1 MQRYVQNRVLAFVKM
16 LLVLTDAVCLNIIF
30 LLGLH
35 LVTTY
40 GLVDAQE
47 IMSTNFSSLWT
58 LFNLIAIVS
67 ALYQRLYTDNTIEFL
82 ESVFR
87 QTFRTAITFLV
98 VFSSCTFLGHPFA
111 GIGYY
116 LATVTVLI
124 LIYSAGSRFCLTYVY
139 TVLPKRFN
147 WNKRVA
153 LIGHYD
159 YLAPVAD
166 TFSKGHAFFS
176 VNTIDYRDKDAL
188 ASKEEKLKRFTHYFK
203 EVSKA
208 GIHDVFIVSSPDIS
222 DCSQE
227 LIMAADHQCVQLN
240 FVPAMTASIQYGVR
254 EQALTMELP
263 VLKSHEEPMSS
274 MENRVKKRLID
285 LAISMTVM
293 VFILSWLVPIIGI
306 IIKIQSPGPIFFKQP
321 RSGRNNTTFG
331 CYKFRSMVVNKDA
344 NAKQAS
350 KDDNRITP
358 IGKFLRKTN
367 LDEFPQFINVFL
379 GQMSVVGPRPH
390 MLSHTE
396 HYSQLIQHYMV
407 RHFVKP
413 GITGWAQANGYRG
426 ETKAP
431 ELMAKRVEYDL
442 EYMSNW
448 SAMLDFKIVCMTAL
462 NMIRGEKNAF

>member
-16 LLVLTDAVCLNIIF
+16 LLVLTDAVCLNIVFF
-30 LLGLH
+30 LGFH
-35 LVTTY
+35 LVTYY
-40 GLVDAQE
+40 GFVDAEE
-47 IMSTNFSSLWT
+47 IRSTNLSSLWT
-58 LFNLIAIVS
+58 LFNLIAVVS
-67 ALYQRLYTDNTIEFL
+67 ALYLRLYTDKTIEFL

-87 QTFRTAITFLV
+87 QTFRTTLTFLA
-98 VFSSCTFLGHPFA
+98 VFSFCTFLGHPFV

-116 LATVTVLI
+116 LITVAVLTF
-124 LIYSAGSRFCLTYVY
+124 LYSAGSRFCLTYVY

-147 WNKRVA
+147 WNKRIA

-166 TFSKGHAFFS
+166 TFSKGNAFFS

-188 ASKEEKLKRFTHYFK
+188 ASKEEKLKRFKHYF
-203 EVSKA
+203 EVVSQA

-227 LIMAADHQCVQLN
+227 LILAADHQCVQLN
-240 FVPAMTASIQYGVR
+240 FVPAMTASIKYGTR
-254 EQALTMELP
+254 DQALTVELP
-263 VLKSHEEPMSS
+263 ILKSHEEPMSS
-274 MENRVKKRLID
+274 MENRVKKRMID
-285 LAISMTVM
+285 LAISILVM
-293 VFILSWLVPIIGI
+293 VFILSWLVPIIGL

-331 CYKFRSMVVNKDA
+331 CYKFRSMVVNKDSDR
-344 NAKQAS
+344 KQAS
-350 KDDNRITP
+350 KGDNRITP

-379 GQMSVVGPRPH
+379 GQMSVIGPRPH

-426 ETKAP
+426 ETNTP
-431 ELMAKRVEYDL
+431 ELMAKRVEHDL

-448 SAMLDFKIVCMTAL
+448 SAMLDFKIVCMTVL
-462 NMIRGEKNAF
+462 NMVRGEKNAY